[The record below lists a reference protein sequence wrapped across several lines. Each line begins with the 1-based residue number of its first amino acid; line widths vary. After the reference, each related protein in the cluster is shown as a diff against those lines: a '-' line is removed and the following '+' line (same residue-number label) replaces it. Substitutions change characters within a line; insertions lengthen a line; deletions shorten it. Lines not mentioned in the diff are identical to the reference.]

1 MDPVFAKKLIIR
13 RSLARWPWLQVA
25 TREAFRNSA
34 AELQNASILWVAF
47 LLLLFPYRVLPE
59 LYLDLGLSLSRFQ
72 VPHEG
77 LIYGLFLT
85 ALSFALSYQRRHH
98 LADSLL
104 MREFA
109 KVLPMPRLERVL
121 SDILLGAIAQIPIF
135 FIQFTAAVTLLLLP
149 KESVGLRPHA
159 YAQAFSVV
167 VCFTSVWIVREGKL
181 SGSSRKLRRMPLP
194 GALGFLL
201 KTAVRMA
208 PLRFLFLIFSIWIAA
223 KVLGFRGK
231 LDSPLTP
238 RLMISIVG
246 LVCMT
251 THWAFLPWRSRLKS
265 VAPFLSTL
273 PSVWLVNASGER
285 LFITFLASLLCLFVF
300 TSPCE
305 ASRAWIFAGFFPLV
319 FPRFLFWIAERV
331 PRWSFVLSIG
341 ALIVSG
347 LLAA

>member
-1 MDPVFAKKLIIR
+1 MDPAFDKELGMRGSPAK
-13 RSLARWPWLQVA
+13 WPWLQVA
-25 TREAFRNSA
+25 TREAFRSA
-34 AELQNASILWVAF
+34 AADLQNTSIFWVAF
-47 LLLLFPYRVLPE
+47 LLLLFPYRALPE
-59 LYLDLGLSLSRFQ
+59 LYLDLGLSLSRLQ
-72 VPHEG
+72 LPHEG

-85 ALSFALSYQRRHH
+85 MLSFALSYQRRQH
-98 LADSLL
+98 LADSLRML
-104 MREFA
+104 EFT
-109 KVLPMPRLERVL
+109 KVLPLSRPERVL

-135 FIQFTAAVTLLLLP
+135 LIQLTAAITLLLLP

-167 VCFTSVWIVREGKL
+167 VCFTSVWIVREWKL
-181 SGSSRKLRRMPLP
+181 SGSSRKLLRLPLP

-208 PLRFLFLIFSIWIAA
+208 PLRFFFLLFSIWLAA

-238 RLMISIVG
+238 RFMISIVG

-251 THWAFLPWRSRLKS
+251 AQWAFLPWRIRLNA
-265 VAPFLSTL
+265 VAPLLATL
-273 PSVWLVNASGER
+273 PSIWLVKASGER
-285 LFITFLASLLCLFVF
+285 LFITFLASLQYLFVF

-305 ASRAWIFAGFFPLV
+305 ASRAWIAAGIFPLV
-319 FPRFLFWIAERV
+319 FPSLLFWIAERL

-341 ALIVSG
+341 ALFVSV